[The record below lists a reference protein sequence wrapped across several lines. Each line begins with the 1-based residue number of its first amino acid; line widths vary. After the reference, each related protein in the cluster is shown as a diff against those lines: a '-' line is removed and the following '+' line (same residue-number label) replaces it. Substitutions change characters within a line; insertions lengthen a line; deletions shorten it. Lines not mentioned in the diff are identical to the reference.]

1 MKPPNYLTEAILCE
15 RLSKIK
21 HQNRKSLH
29 EMMNKW
35 KHYAGKR
42 SSSVEVSSDQIQ
54 TILSKQDLL
63 PETRDLS
70 KAKFFFSETQYLD
83 IVTS

>member
-1 MKPPNYLTEAILCE
+1 MKPPNDLTETILRE

-35 KHYAGKR
+35 SWEKIFT
-42 SSSVEVSSDQIQ
+42 SSDQIQ

-70 KAKFFFSETQYLD
+70 KAKLLFSETQYLD
-83 IVTS
+83 IVTF

>member
-1 MKPPNYLTEAILCE
+1 MKPPNDLTETILRE

-35 KHYAGKR
+35 SRHAGKR
-42 SSSVEVSSDQIQ
+42 SSSVEDSSDQIQ

-70 KAKFFFSETQYLD
+70 KAKLLFSETQYLD